1 MNSPIDWNFNFGWV
15 IFGLLIA
22 AAGGAV
28 VLFYRQIAD
37 NMAGGINSYDKV
49 KIAGIATLV
58 IGLLIMANIH
68 TLILSLLVQIIFKRN
83 G

>member
-1 MNSPIDWNFNFGWV
+1 MIDWTFNFGWV

-22 AAGGAV
+22 VAGGAIV
-28 VLFYRQIAD
+28 VFYRQIAD

-49 KIAGIATLV
+49 KIVGIVTIAL
-58 IGLLIMANIH
+58 GLIIMANIH